1 MDSGVEGQRPRP
13 EAGPT
18 CCSKYKEVP
27 TNLLARVSQEVNW
40 GCGIWSHIFFFICLH
55 VQDSRLC
62 NCASSKISGPVSFS
76 PHEDIRMKIFA
87 SRFSRYG
94 NCAHFT
100 LGVSFQT

>member
-62 NCASSKISGPVSFS
+62 NCTSSKISGPVSLS
-76 PHEDIRMKIFA
+76 PHEDIRIEVF
-87 SRFSRYG
+87 
-94 NCAHFT
+94 
-100 LGVSFQT
+100 